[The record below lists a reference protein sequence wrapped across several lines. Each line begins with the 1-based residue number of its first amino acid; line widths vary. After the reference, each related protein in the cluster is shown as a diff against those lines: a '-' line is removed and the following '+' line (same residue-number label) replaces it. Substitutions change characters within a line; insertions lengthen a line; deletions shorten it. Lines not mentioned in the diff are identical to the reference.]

1 MERRRWGVPASVGHI
16 TLRRRQSP
24 PSISPPCSS
33 VSPRTAIGSEAG
45 NADVKKSKLPATATA
60 AQRSAFDENY
70 IFNEETKQT
79 EHKDTIIAHDELR
92 GADSKAAPGRLRY
105 KHGTKMAIISEDSDG
120 TGYWQGRT
128 YQVLYPS
135 AGGGRTLKTKAGP
148 LLLDGLLEVGFA
160 RILEVRKRV
169 GDGSVRHPRLSM
181 RRSDASCGEAVL
193 LPLVRDVDDRLLED
207 RSRPP
212 YVVPLAWL
220 GCQVEVRQF
229 ASSRWRC
236 MSADVFEVVRLEP
249 ACGGEPLCT
258 VVLEDNM
265 FAADVMVAEAIAFE
279 EMKVRELKGEL
290 MARGASR
297 TGVKGTLQQR
307 LHTLI
312 VQEAAER
319 ARARAATDAA
329 DF

>member
-1 MERRRWGVPASVGHI
+1 
-16 TLRRRQSP
+16 
-24 PSISPPCSS
+24 
-33 VSPRTAIGSEAG
+33 
-45 NADVKKSKLPATATA
+45 
-60 AQRSAFDENY
+60 
-70 IFNEETKQT
+70 
-79 EHKDTIIAHDELR
+79 
-92 GADSKAAPGRLRY
+92 
-105 KHGTKMAIISEDSDG
+105 MAIISEDSDG

-135 AGGGRTLKTKAGP
+135 AGGGHTLKTKAGP

-181 RRSDASCGEAVL
+181 RRSDVSCGEAVL